1 MNYRQAGDPF
11 QGYATAYTNTPQDPY
26 LPTSRTPQSLG
37 DAPLTPAR
45 QPLPTGIGG
54 LGQAEFTETSSW
66 PTQIPTSTLH
76 GPANRGQMLQLPAP
90 APVAHNPVCQPQF
103 DNGSPVSRRA
113 VSLPLP
119 HPPYANEASHG
130 RGLPFWPKHVE
141 DIDEYALAS
150 ELPISSLVQ
159 LREPPAFGV
168 IKISNASI
176 ERGPSPLV
184 RSS

>member
-1 MNYRQAGDPF
+1 MDYSEAGDPF
-11 QGYATAYTNTPQDPY
+11 QGYATAYSNTPQHPY

-37 DAPLTPAR
+37 DVPVTPAR
-45 QPLPTGIGG
+45 QPLPTNGG
-54 LGQAEFTETSSW
+54 LDQAELTETSSW
-66 PTQIPTSTLH
+66 PTQTPTSTLH
-76 GPANRGQMLQLPAP
+76 GPANRSQMLQLPDP
-90 APVAHNPVCQPQF
+90 APVSQNPVYQPQF

-119 HPPYANEASHG
+119 HSPYANEASHG
-130 RGLPFWPKHVE
+130 RGPSFWHKRVE

-176 ERGPSPLV
+176 ERGPFPLV